1 MFQKLNIPVDGS
13 VPEGF
18 SIILAYGKGDK
29 IVVPINPHELESE
42 DLHNCDW
49 EGCGSMSHVFSCSVK
64 QKYELDSKAAQQEIN
79 EAEKTPTNT
88 TKVQICLATKEPCD
102 RAKLK
107 VVCASAY
114 GTCQHQGKL

>member
-64 QKYELDSKAAQQEIN
+64 QKYELDSKAAQQEIK
-79 EAEKTPTNT
+79 EAEKSIDNSQRE
-88 TKVQICLATKEPCD
+88 KC
-102 RAKLK
+102 
-107 VVCASAY
+107 S
-114 GTCQHQGKL
+114 